1 MTKMTLDEY
10 LETSHDMTTEEEK
23 ETWKKSY
30 VEGTFRP
37 TSDDVLADVQTR
49 NREEDKQL
57 KKVYRKIK
65 EIEEE
70 FQKEIENEAWPE
82 SSKARPPKNQVERVG
97 VWIVEKVGGFIIKA
111 MARINR
117 GLSNG

>member
-23 ETWKKSY
+23 STWKKNY

-37 TSDDVLADVQTR
+37 ISDDVLADVQAR

-57 KKVYRKIK
+57 GKVYQKIK
-65 EIEEE
+65 KIEEE
-70 FQKEIENEAWPE
+70 WKKEIENATWPE
-82 SSKARPPKNQVERVG
+82 TSKARPPKTMVEKVG
-97 VWIVEKVGGFIIKA
+97 VYVIEKVGGFAIRV
-111 MARINR
+111 MTRINR
-117 GLSNG
+117 GLST